1 MKNKAT
7 DIITGLV
14 FLAAAAV
21 AALAHLAEGGVVMLW
36 AVLAALFL
44 TLAAMGR
51 PVATRKAV

>member
-21 AALAHLAEGGVVMLW
+21 AALAHLAEGGVVALW
-36 AVLAALFL
+36 AVLAVLFL
-44 TLAAMGR
+44 TLAATGR
-51 PVATRKAV
+51 SVTEREAA